1 MTKEVRCIETEKYVF
16 SAEEKLERELDSE
29 DIRFES
35 RLKFLALSASIS
47 SAVKMNTGVLP

>member
-1 MTKEVRCIETEKYVF
+1 MTKEVRCTETEKYVF

-35 RLKFLALSASIS
+35 QLKFLALSASIS